1 MLTFF
6 ATKAAAGQ
14 LCAVSCMRPTAAV
27 QEKRRSVRPIAVGE
41 VLRRLA
47 AMFVLK
53 QAMPDIQQLFP
64 PVQLGVGV
72 SDAVTH
78 LIWPARLIAP
88 ALLTPAKASCKLT
101 SAISFS
107 LGKMVLMPCGRGCC
121 SAIVSP
127 FYQHVE
133 FSKGIRTAPS
143 CLQPIAEQPYTN
155 AGGPAE

>member
-1 MLTFF
+1 
-6 ATKAAAGQ
+6 
-14 LCAVSCMRPTAAV
+14 MRPTAAV

-101 SAISFS
+101 SAMSSTPPRHSRTVPHALSVSFS

-133 FSKGIRTAPS
+133 FSKGIRTARS